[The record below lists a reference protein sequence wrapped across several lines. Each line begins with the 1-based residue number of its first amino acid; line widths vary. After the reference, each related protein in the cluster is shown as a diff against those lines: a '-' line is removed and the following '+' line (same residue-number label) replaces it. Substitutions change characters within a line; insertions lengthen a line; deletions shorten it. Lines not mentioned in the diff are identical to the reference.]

1 MAKGYSQFEGLDFD
15 ETFARVARL
24 EPIRILLATYHDFKL
39 FGMDMKMHSS
49 TGQSKK
55 KYMLSNLLALNMISI
70 PLMCI
75 SSKRR
80 STGLSKHQEHG
91 INAYENFLFQ
101 TPSKLEKLVLLFLPK
116 LLTMICL
123 CAKYMLMILYLDLLR
138 NHLVKEFS
146 RIMVRKFEMSM
157 MGELKYFLG
166 FQIRRL

>member
-24 EPIRILLATYHDFKL
+24 EPIRILLAYATYHDLKL
-39 FGMDMKMHSS
+39 FEMDMKMHSS
-49 TGQSKK
+49 TDQSRK
-55 KYMLSNLLALNMISI
+55 KYMLNNLLALTMISI

-80 STGLSKHQEHG
+80 SMGLSKHQEHG
-91 INAYENFLFQ
+91 INAYEIFLLQ
-101 TPSKLEKLVLLFLPK
+101 TPSKLEKLILLFLPK

-138 NHLVKEFS
+138 DHLVKS
-146 RIMVRKFEMSM
+146 LVGSW
-157 MGELKYFLG
+157 LG
-166 FQIRRL
+166 NLRCP